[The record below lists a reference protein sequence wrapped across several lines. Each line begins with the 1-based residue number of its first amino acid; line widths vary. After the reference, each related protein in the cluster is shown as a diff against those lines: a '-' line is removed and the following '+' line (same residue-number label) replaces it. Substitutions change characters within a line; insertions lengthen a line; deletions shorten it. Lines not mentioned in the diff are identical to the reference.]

1 MTPPS
6 GGGAVIQGV
15 TLEEL
20 FNLDKTQEFPSL
32 NMTQHNTASPRSTIQ
47 TIKDAAKKG
56 ERIEIVGWDS
66 DTGMLIQFVANPG
79 HGKGHGMD
87 AQYFI
92 DDLKRYVRSHPGK
105 GTMNDQL
112 SAYLIDSSN
121 QIDRGHIDFF
131 QVDVYH

>member
-1 MTPPS
+1 MTPPG

-20 FNLDKTQEFPSL
+20 LNMDKTVPFPSL
-32 NMTQHNTASPRSTIQ
+32 NMTQHNTASPRSVIH

-66 DTGMLIQFVANPG
+66 DTSNLIQFVSNPG
-79 HGKGHGMD
+79 HSPGID